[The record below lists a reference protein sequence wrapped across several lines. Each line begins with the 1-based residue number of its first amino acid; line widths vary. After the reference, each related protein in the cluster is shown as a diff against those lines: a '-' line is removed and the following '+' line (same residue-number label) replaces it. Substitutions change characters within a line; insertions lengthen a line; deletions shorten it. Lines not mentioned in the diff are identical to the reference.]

1 MADDLPGLLFPA
13 AVGRMDREFPR
24 RDQPPPRQRRQP
36 PPRRQPDGHETV
48 EPLPET
54 DDGPVVGGHLDVRA

>member
-1 MADDLPGLLFPA
+1 MAEELPGLLFPP

-36 PPRRQPDGHETV
+36 SRRPPDGHDAAPARNPDPDESA
-48 EPLPET
+48 
-54 DDGPVVGGHLDVRA
+54 VGTHLNVRA